1 MRRGDAVV
9 RESATSRSTSVG
21 RTQRGNVVACG
32 VRSSLTGNH
41 RRWWHAELPC
51 RGAPTLAGAWV
62 GGARADS
69 CTLPLDPGR
78 GRENEAPG
86 RQILAGEATGV
97 GEWEEI
103 LAGEATGVGEWEG
116 VR

>member
-1 MRRGDAVV
+1 MLQRRGDAVV
-9 RESATSRSTSVG
+9 RESATSRSIGVG

-32 VRSSLTGNH
+32 ARSSLTGNH
-41 RRWWHAELPC
+41 RHWWHAELPC

-97 GEWEEI
+97 ARAAI
-103 LAGEATGVGEWEG
+103 GVLYGRKDIEG
-116 VR
+116 